1 MNVIAVALGG
11 ALGAVARYLIALA
24 MAGQVR
30 QFPFNTLLANV
41 LGCLLIGVFS
51 STPIVAS
58 RGEALR
64 LFLTVGLLGGF
75 TTFSAFG
82 LETHTM
88 IRESRFGSAAAY
100 VALSLVL
107 GIAAVFLGHRIG
119 ARIGA

>member
-24 MAGQVR
+24 LAGQVKH
-30 QFPFNTLLANV
+30 FPFNTLLANV

-51 STPIVAS
+51 STPYVS
-58 RGEALR
+58 GRSEAVR

-82 LETHTM
+82 LETHAM
-88 IRESRFGSAAAY
+88 IRDSRIGSAAAY
-100 VALSLVL
+100 IAISLVMGL
-107 GIAAVFLGHRIG
+107 AAVFLGHRLG